1 MPGRKPQIDLVK
13 LDALLREGK
22 SGSDCARF
30 FGVSPAAVCRARRK
44 LKVNIVRVVGLEKAA
59 EVVDS
64 HIDIM
69 GQLKEVNKTILDE
82 LNRAKGILEEP
93 GKKNIIAVQE
103 IIIKLSA
110 EIRKQGDQYLRAYE
124 VWRDQEM
131 MVEFHNEVLAVIE
144 EAIPGKRDEIIKR
157 LKEKRALRS
166 VVDFD

>member
-1 MPGRKPQIDLVK
+1 MPKAKIDPIQLEV
-13 LDALLREGK
+13 LLRKGLSQSEIAK
-22 SGSDCARF
+22 IFNVSDQAVSAARK
-30 FGVSPAAVCRARRK
+30 K
-44 LKVNIVRVVGLEKAA
+44 LKTDIVRVVGLEKAA

-69 GQLKEVNKTILDE
+69 GQLKEVNKTILGE
-82 LNRAKGILEEP
+82 LNRAKEILEEP

-110 EIRKQGDQYLRAYE
+110 EIRKQGEQYLRVYE